1 MSENWGLRMTQAG
14 RRPLVA
20 GNWKMNGT
28 RSSIAVVEAIR
39 DGLSP
44 DLSARIDVLI
54 CPPSTLIGSCV
65 AATYGSSVAIGGQN
79 LMPARAAPSPARSRP
94 RCWPIW
100 GPSSHRRPFEA
111 ARTTTRPMTACMPR
125 RSAPAGP
132 ELCGIICVGETIE
145 EREQGRALDIVRAQ
159 LAIGLPRVR
168 RRRTR

>member
-1 MSENWGLRMTQAG
+1 MTQAG

-65 AATYGSSVAIGGQN
+65 AATYGSSVAIGGKT
-79 LMPARAAPSPARSRP
+79 PRP
-94 RCWPIW
+94 RERRL
-100 GPSSHRRPFEA
+100 HRLDLGRDAGRSGAKYVIVGHSERAP
-111 ARTTTRPMTACMPR
+111 TTTRPMTACTPR
-125 RSAPAGP
+125 RSARRRAG
-132 ELCGIICVGETIE
+132 LCGIICVGETIE

-159 LAIGLPRVR
+159 LAIGLPKGATAP
-168 RRRTR
+168 TR